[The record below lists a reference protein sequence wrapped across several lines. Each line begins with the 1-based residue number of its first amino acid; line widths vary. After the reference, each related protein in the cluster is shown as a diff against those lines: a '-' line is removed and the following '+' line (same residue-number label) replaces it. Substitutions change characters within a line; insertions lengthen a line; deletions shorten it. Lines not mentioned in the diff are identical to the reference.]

1 MMKYIIEI
9 DGVESTK
16 YKYNI
21 WSVVEYEDN
30 AVSKDIRV
38 FESDSLSHFLDF
50 MKEISESK
58 LLSGDE
64 FLNNVEFNI
73 GL

>member
-30 AVSKDIRV
+30 AVLKDIRV
-38 FESDSLSHFLDF
+38 FESDNLSHFLDF

-58 LLSGDE
+58 LFSGDE